1 MAKCKYTMSDHEE
14 EAFEKASSIMS
25 EHFGNF
31 AIICMDSD
39 DALKY
44 DYTNYIIGKALIRET
59 LSEMNKDDIE
69 LIWEEADL
77 EDEEDGT

>member
-1 MAKCKYTMSDHEE
+1 MLKNKMQEPEE
-14 EAFEKASSIMS
+14 EAFAKAKAILS
-25 EHFGNF
+25 EHFPNW
-31 AIICMDSD
+31 AVIVID
-39 DALKY
+39 DEAALSY
-44 DYTNYIIGKALIRET
+44 DYTNYYIGKTLFRET

>member
-1 MAKCKYTMSDHEE
+1 MSKNKMSEQEE
-14 EAFEKASSIMS
+14 EAFAKAKAILS
-25 EHFGNF
+25 EHFPNW
-31 AIICMDSD
+31 AIIVID
-39 DALKY
+39 DEASLTY
-44 DYTNYIIGKALIRET
+44 DYTNYYIGKTLCRET